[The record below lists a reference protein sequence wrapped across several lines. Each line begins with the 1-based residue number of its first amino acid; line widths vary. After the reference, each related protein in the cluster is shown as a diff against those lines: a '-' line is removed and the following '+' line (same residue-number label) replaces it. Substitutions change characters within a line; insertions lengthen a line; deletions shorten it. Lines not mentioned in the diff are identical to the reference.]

1 MCRSSWRC
9 AGSHDSDSS
18 SPAHQLALRDSG
30 RLRDSRVRNSG
41 IRAWRAET
49 RARQARR
56 ASRAWRRSSGPGR
69 SHSFEQPQVVDPEHA
84 IGRPTAGTAPFRDSI
99 TFAIFAY
106 RQPPPVRGADQR
118 VVGGRCWCASSA
130 ACADALVRIIAALL
144 FRHRWASSSPC
155 KARARAYPS
164 MAATDSRR
172 RSSSTPRNSSHR
184 WLAQSA
190 KNPGRAPET
199 IHSQSARVSMVKDQS
214 PLFFQQLSRMPQW
227 PSCCRSASARS
238 AKNLATTRAL
248 AGSGATS
255 RPRCSFR

>member
-155 KARARAYPS
+155 KARARAPS
-164 MAATDSRR
+164 RFVTSR
-172 RSSSTPRNSSHR
+172 HR
-184 WLAQSA
+184 WLAKSA
-190 KNPGRAPET
+190 KNAG
-199 IHSQSARVSMVKDQS
+199 RVSLAIGPRVDGEGPIAPLLPATQS
-214 PLFFQQLSRMPQW
+214 NATVAIVLSFGVRQVGE
-227 PSCCRSASARS
+227 
-238 AKNLATTRAL
+238 KLGND
-248 AGSGATS
+248 SGIGWVRGHES
-255 RPRCSFR
+255 SPMFVQVGK